1 MEASLNPGLGI
12 SCVHDLV
19 ALMTVSGFSAQ
30 KILALYLKAF
40 FWRKGHAWRSDKVRY
55 YLFQQ
60 LVILNHQPQMMA
72 NNNINNKISNNE
84 HAIVNPAR
92 LE

>member
-1 MEASLNPGLGI
+1 MEVSLNPGLGI

-40 FWRKGHAWRSDKVRY
+40 FGAKDMLGG
-55 YLFQQ
+55 
-60 LVILNHQPQMMA
+60 VIKFD
-72 NNNINNKISNNE
+72 IISSSNW
-84 HAIVNPAR
+84 
-92 LE
+92 